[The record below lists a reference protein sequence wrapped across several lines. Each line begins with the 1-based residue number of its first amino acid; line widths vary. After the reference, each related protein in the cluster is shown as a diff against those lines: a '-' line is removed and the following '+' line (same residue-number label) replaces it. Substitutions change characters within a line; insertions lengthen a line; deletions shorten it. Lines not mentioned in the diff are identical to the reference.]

1 VTLLLIGLG
10 GAAVF
15 IGLIASMIGVG
26 GGIFMVPLL
35 SLSHIAKTTQEAVG
49 TSLATIIFT
58 SISSSLAYRSQK
70 VLDLRLG
77 LWLMPGAA
85 LGTWLGAFLTQF
97 ISSGRLSVA
106 FGIFM
111 LYPAAMMLRGR
122 QPREIAL
129 LFRRSRA
136 EGTYNPVE
144 ILILGVGAGLAA
156 GFFGIGGGIVMVP
169 AMAILLGLDMVQAVA
184 TSLFVMGA
192 SSLTGA
198 IQHWLQGNVL
208 LDLQNPWVSPVL
220 PLILGITI
228 GAQLGPRI
236 SVKMP
241 KARLRQ
247 LFGLVLLYSSVNM
260 ILNGIKTV

>member
-1 VTLLLIGLG
+1 LSLILLGLG

-35 SLSHIAKTTQEAVG
+35 SLSHLVGTTQEAVG
-49 TSLATIIFT
+49 TSLAAIIFT
-58 SISSSLAYRSQK
+58 SLSSSLAYRRQR

-77 LWLMPGAA
+77 LAVMPGAVA
-85 LGTWLGAFLTQF
+85 GAWLGAYLTRF
-97 ISSGRLSVA
+97 ISSGWLAVA
-106 FGIFM
+106 FGIFL
-111 LYPAAMMLRGR
+111 LYPAGMMLRGR

-136 EGTYNPVE
+136 EGRYHPLE
-144 ILILGVGAGLAA
+144 AAALGLGSGLAA

-169 AMAILLGLDMVQAVA
+169 AMAIFLGLDIVQAVA
-184 TSLFVMGA
+184 TSLFVMGPSA
-192 SSLTGA
+192 LIGSMEHL
-198 IQHWLQGNVL
+198 LQRHVHL
-208 LDLQNPWVSPVL
+208 ELAL
-220 PLILGITI
+220 PLILGITL

-236 SVKMP
+236 STRMP

-260 ILNGIKTV
+260 ILSGLR